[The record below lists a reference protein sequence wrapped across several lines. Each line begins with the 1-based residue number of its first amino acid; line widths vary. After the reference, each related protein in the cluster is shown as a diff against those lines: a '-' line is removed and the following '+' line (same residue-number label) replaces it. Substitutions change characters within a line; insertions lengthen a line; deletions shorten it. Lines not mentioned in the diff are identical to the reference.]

1 MNVGRSLR
9 WHNARVNGARKIAN
23 LLWRLRHNGNDFS
36 IISNNCWGGA
46 IYQSLHRPYLSPF
59 AGIFLMAPCYL
70 RLLADLRHYLSRP
83 PRQTTKS
90 QYASVHRVYG
100 PTLPYP
106 LGILDDNIE
115 IHFLHYAAW
124 EEALDKWQRRTE
136 RINWDRLFIKFGD
149 QNDSSLGAVQ
159 QFLQLSYER
168 KLCLTNRQEVH
179 GPAVVAMKGI
189 GPTTRFQ
196 EDVEFRRYMDVPDW
210 LGEGRARGG
219 AGLRRLS
226 HWADGHYVQA
236 YQERMAALLA
246 TGESLP
252 MNLDAQL
259 AAMDQ
264 SPPVRPPQ
272 L

>member
-1 MNVGRSLR
+1 M
-9 WHNARVNGARKIAN
+9 
-23 LLWRLRHNGNDFS
+23 
-36 IISNNCWGGA
+36 
-46 IYQSLHRPYLSPF
+46 
-59 AGIFLMAPCYL
+59 
-70 RLLADLRHYLSRP
+70 
-83 PRQTTKS
+83 
-90 QYASVHRVYG
+90 YG

-159 QFLQLSYER
+159 EFLQLPYAR
-168 KLCLTNRQEVH
+168 KLCLTNRQEAH
-179 GPAVVAMKGI
+179 GPGVVVMKGA

-219 AGLRRLS
+219 AGLRWLS

-236 YQERMAALLA
+236 YQERMTVLLA

-259 AAMDQ
+259 AALDQ
-264 SPPVRPPQ
+264 TPLARPAQ
-272 L
+272 Q